1 MHTIHIFPCQG
12 CLPAAASL
20 ASQHTSLVI
29 LAVISLLTLEIVL
42 VILATCLCL
51 LQRFRG
57 DKEPRS
63 HTVIV
68 KRAYIS
74 PNTAHSEA
82 STWQEPGL
90 QEAEHKKLIYNDMR
104 NDIIVP

>member
-57 DKEPRS
+57 DKETRS